1 MRAQEYY
8 RAGQLQEAID
18 ACATEVRENPT
29 DGGRRSFLCELLYFA
44 GDYERA
50 DRQLD
55 ALGHQDP
62 QVMTAISMIRQ
73 LLRAEQARQQFY
85 TEGRLPEFLAPP
97 SPRLR
102 LHLEASIHLREG
114 QPAEAAR
121 LLADAETQRPQ
132 LSGTCDGR
140 PFDDFRDLDDLT
152 ACFFEVLTS
161 TGKYYWIPAERVE
174 LVEFHPWQR
183 PHDLLWRRA
192 HMIARD
198 GPDGEVFLPALYA
211 GASAETDNRLR
222 LGRMTEW
229 RGEDNEPV
237 RGVGQ
242 RIFWVGGEERP
253 ILEIQTLLF
262 NHPAGESAG

>member
-1 MRAQEYY
+1 MTAQDYF

-18 ACATEVRENPT
+18 ACTAEVRQNPT
-29 DGGRRSFLCELLYFA
+29 DGSRRGLLCELLCFA
-44 GDYERA
+44 GEYERA

-62 QVMTAISMIRQ
+62 QIMTGISTIRQ

-85 TEGRLPEFLAPP
+85 SEGRLPEFLAPP
-97 SPRLR
+97 SPWLR
-102 LHLEASIHLREG
+102 LHLEASIHLRERRPDEG
-114 QPAEAAR
+114 AP
-121 LLADAETQRPQ
+121 LLADAETQRPR
-132 LSGTCDGR
+132 LSGICDGR

-161 TGKYYWIPAERVE
+161 NGKYYWIPAERVE

-192 HMIARD
+192 HMIVRD

-211 GASAETDNRLR
+211 GASAESDDRLR

-229 RGEDNEPV
+229 RGGDNEPV
-237 RGVGQ
+237 RGAGQ
-242 RIFWVGGEERP
+242 RMFWIGGEERP
-253 ILEIQTLLF
+253 ILEIQTLTL
-262 NHPAGESAG
+262 NPQPGASAD